1 MIIKDINVH
10 KISAKIDKPFKFS
23 QGWVYQRSSVI
34 VEVIGEDGTSRNSD
48 RSGRGRSL

>member
-23 QGWVYQRSSVI
+23 QGWVYS
-34 VEVIGEDGTSRNSD
+34 EAP
-48 RSGRGRSL
+48 SLWK